1 MFDHHAKE
9 LQEMRIVQE
18 IHTRTLNEMNQQLPS
33 ILRKLS
39 ASDQGGLSQSPRI
52 GETRSPNSSMLSLSR
67 PMKLDFLGFS
77 SEKPTSWVYKAN

>member
-39 ASDQGGLSQSPRI
+39 ASDQGGSSQSLRI
-52 GETRSPNSSMLSLSR
+52 GETRNPNSSMLSLSQ
-67 PMKLDFLGFS
+67 PIKLYFLGFS
-77 SEKPTSWVYKAN
+77 SEEPAS